1 MTDTSATHLDVSP
14 AAGMLFVRR
23 GIAGSVVMLNLLR
36 FRAVA
41 DYAAH
46 PELAPAS
53 PIGGSEAFGR
63 YIKHTLPHLR
73 ASGGDIL
80 FLGQGGPFLIGPE
93 SDRWDMAMLVRQ
105 SSVSAFL
112 AFAENE
118 AYLAGMGHRV
128 AALED
133 ARLLPLEE
141 MSLPGHAGAVALS
154 QGRQRR
160 NICLGPAAGM

>member
-1 MTDTSATHLDVSP
+1 MTESSNLHFDVSP
-14 AAGMLFVRR
+14 AAGVRFVQRR
-23 GIAGSVVMLNLLR
+23 IAGSVVMLNLLR

-53 PIGGSEAFGR
+53 PISGSEAFDR
-63 YIKHTLPHLR
+63 YIAHTLPHLH

-93 SDRWDMAMLVRQ
+93 SERWDMAMLVHQ

-118 AYLAGMGHRV
+118 TYLAGIGHRV

-141 MSLPGHAGAVALS
+141 MSLPGHAGAGALS
-154 QGRQRR
+154 
-160 NICLGPAAGM
+160 

>member
-1 MTDTSATHLDVSP
+1 MTESSVPHLDVSA
-14 AAGMLFVRR
+14 AAGVRFVQRR
-23 GIAGSVVMLNLLR
+23 IAGSVVMLNLLR

-53 PIGGSEAFGR
+53 PISGSEAFGR
-63 YIKHTLPHLR
+63 YIAHTLPHLR

-93 SDRWDMAMLVRQ
+93 SERWDMAMLVRQ
-105 SSVSAFL
+105 SSVAAFL

-118 AYLAGMGHRV
+118 TYLAGIGHRV
-128 AALED
+128 AAIED

-141 MSLPGHAGAVALS
+141 MSLRGHAVAGALS
-154 QGRQRR
+154 
-160 NICLGPAAGM
+160 

>member
-1 MTDTSATHLDVSP
+1 MTESSAPHLDVSP
-14 AAGMLFVRR
+14 AAGVRFVQRR
-23 GIAGSVVMLNLLR
+23 IAGSVVMLNLLR

-53 PIGGSEAFGR
+53 PISGSEAFYR
-63 YIKHTLPHLR
+63 YIAHTLPHLR
-73 ASGGDIL
+73 ASGGEIL

-93 SDRWDMAMLVRQ
+93 AERWDVAMLVRQ

-118 AYLAGMGHRV
+118 TYLAGIGHRV

-141 MSLPGHAGAVALS
+141 MSLPGHAVAGALS
-154 QGRQRR
+154 
-160 NICLGPAAGM
+160 

>member
-1 MTDTSATHLDVSP
+1 MTESSVPHLDVS
-14 AAGMLFVRR
+14 AGAGVRFVQRR
-23 GIAGSVVMLNLLR
+23 IAGSVVMLNLLR

-53 PIGGSEAFGR
+53 PISGSEAFGR
-63 YIKHTLPHLR
+63 YIAHTLPHLR

-93 SDRWDMAMLVRQ
+93 AERWDMAMLVRQ

-118 AYLAGMGHRV
+118 TYLAGIGNRV
-128 AALED
+128 AAIED

-141 MSLPGHAGAVALS
+141 MSLPAHAGAGALS
-154 QGRQRR
+154 
-160 NICLGPAAGM
+160 

>member
-1 MTDTSATHLDVSP
+1 
-14 AAGMLFVRR
+14 ML
-23 GIAGSVVMLNLLR
+23 G
-36 FRAVA
+36 
-41 DYAAH
+41 
-46 PELAPAS
+46 
-53 PIGGSEAFGR
+53 
-63 YIKHTLPHLR
+63 
-73 ASGGDIL
+73 
-80 FLGQGGPFLIGPE
+80 
-93 SDRWDMAMLVRQ
+93 RQ
-105 SSVSAFL
+105 SSVSAFP

-160 NICLGPAAGM
+160 NICLDPAAGM

>member
-1 MTDTSATHLDVSP
+1 MTDTSTPHFDVSP

-63 YIKHTLPHLR
+63 YIAHTLPHLR
-73 ASGGDIL
+73 ASGGDIM

-93 SDRWDMAMLVRQ
+93 SERWDMAMLVRQ
-105 SSVSAFL
+105 SSVAAFL

-118 AYLAGMGHRV
+118 TYLAGIGHRV

-141 MSLPGHAGAVALS
+141 MSLPGHAVAGALS
-154 QGRQRR
+154 
-160 NICLGPAAGM
+160 